1 MTSGSQVH
9 RGSDS
14 RIVEFCM
21 TLLTQAGS
29 PLKASALRDIER
41 GAPTEG
47 EHVLG
52 DMVARARSLGV
63 ETPIL
68 DWPVRTSQP
77 MRSAARAPLVMG
89 KSVCL
94 RWVLVV

>member
-1 MTSGSQVH
+1 
-9 RGSDS
+9 
-14 RIVEFCM
+14 M

-52 DMVARARSLGV
+52 DMVPPGLAASVSRRQSS
-63 ETPIL
+63 I
-68 DWPVRTSQP
+68 WPVRTSQP

-94 RWVLVV
+94 RWVLVVQEPRSELSGVRSKLR

>member
-14 RIVEFCM
+14 RIVHDPVD
-21 TLLTQAGS
+21 ASWS

-41 GAPTEG
+41 GAPIEG

-68 DWPVRTSQP
+68 DLARTHV
-77 MRSAARAPLVMG
+77 AAYEISRTRAP
-89 KSVCL
+89 
-94 RWVLVV
+94 RDR

>member
-52 DMVARARSLGV
+52 KLQDEAHRSLNFQ
-63 ETPIL
+63 
-68 DWPVRTSQP
+68 RH
-77 MRSAARAPLVMG
+77 G
-89 KSVCL
+89 KDS
-94 RWVLVV
+94 WTDAKSS

>member
-14 RIVEFCM
+14 RIVQFCM

-68 DWPVRTSQP
+68 DLARTHV
-77 MRSAARAPLVMG
+77 AAYEISRTRAPRDG
-89 KSVCL
+89 
-94 RWVLVV
+94 

>member
-68 DWPVRTSQP
+68 DLARTH
-77 MRSAARAPLVMG
+77 VG
-89 KSVCL
+89 KSVW
-94 RWVLVV
+94 RHADDHQR